1 MRNIKEIKEID
12 EVQRQYYMMLSRME
26 SDCRFYLGYGMRDA
40 RYALYWKSERKHIQE
55 MLHIYDRIALKPVWL
70 DVAGILRYAERMGV
84 KVRHASWLKAKDRVL
99 RFWQMVLY
107 WKELN
112 GR

>member
-1 MRNIKEIKEID
+1 MRDIRKTEES
-12 EVQRQYYMMLSRME
+12 QRQYYMVLSRLE
-26 SDCRFYLGYGMRDA
+26 TDCKFYMGCGMRDA

-55 MLHIYDRIALKPVWL
+55 MLYVYDRLTLKPVWL
-70 DVAGILRYAERMGV
+70 DVEGILRYAEQMGV
-84 KVRHASWLKAKDRVL
+84 KVRRASWLKAKDRVL

-107 WKELN
+107 RKELN